1 MKITG
6 SGLAAVLAVAYFAG
20 GGIASLT
27 AAAVAA
33 SRGDVGFAVNAAV
46 FAVLLLAVGAVL
58 AVLFTRPD
66 PG

>member
-20 GGIASLT
+20 GGIASVT
-27 AAAVAA
+27 AAAIAA
-33 SRGDVGFAVNAAV
+33 GRGDVGFAVNAA
-46 FAVLLLAVGAVL
+46 ALGVLLLAAGAVL
-58 AVLFTRPD
+58 AVLLSRPD